1 MPSKEELRN
10 FLRSQLAVIVQSVN
24 DALRGKGLQSLEPVL
39 TRVGRGGKLP
49 HWFRQLAKEK
59 TLPNLDGK
67 TVGSVIEM
75 ILVGVLETRIFNDV
89 ALPPFKINPARG
101 IDLPSLDLG
110 VKSPSTNYCTSE
122 PFFSAYERLTG
133 SDHDVLVLL
142 TNYQEAKSRKDRFQL
157 QIINA
162 SYLRKTEI
170 ADKGLC
176 GIARKQRQWLLEQGD
191 AQAQRVFRFLA
202 YVTQSDWR
210 AKKLLA
216 LVENLQDEEKIRGK
230 VRDAHQDFTKINQK
244 REKKDQLAIPDAEL
258 ESLEKILKIKP
269 LHIGINEAV
278 ENWVV
283 ETQKENARAPNANEW
298 ARLKSGP
305 LDGKIGMSLALQW
318 RYNFGPLFGKTGENR
333 AGEERS

>member
-10 FLRSQLAVIVQSVN
+10 HLRNHLDVVIQSVN
-24 DALRGKGLQSLEPVL
+24 DALRGKGLKALAGVL
-39 TRVGRGGKLP
+39 TRVGRGGKQP

-75 ILVGVLETRIFNDV
+75 ILVGVLETKIFNDA

-101 IDLPSLDLG
+101 IDLPDFDLG

-122 PFFSAYERLTG
+122 PFFSAYERLIG

-142 TNYQEAKSRKDRFQL
+142 TNYQEAKRRKDRFQL
-157 QIINA
+157 RIIN
-162 SYLRKTEI
+162 SNYLRKTEV

-176 GIARKQRQWLLEQGD
+176 GIARKQRRWLLDQGD

-202 YVTQSDWR
+202 YVNQSDWR

-216 LVENLQDEEKIRGK
+216 MVEHLQDEEKIHDS
-230 VRDAHQDFTKINQK
+230 VRDARQDFAKTNLK
-244 REKKDQLAIPDAEL
+244 RERKDRTPIPESEL
-258 ESLEKILKIKP
+258 EALEKVLTIKP
-269 LHIGINEAV
+269 LQIGVSEAV
-278 ENWVV
+278 ENWVI
-283 ETQKENARAPNANEW
+283 ETQRENARAPNANEW

-318 RYNFGPLFGKTGENR
+318 RYNFGPLFGKASKER
-333 AGEERS
+333 PEEEG